1 MRDLPRPARDQARE
15 QLSIA
20 LQVQERDGE
29 PRSYPAS
36 AAELDAII
44 ALYDAYDAALGAP
57 SEPLKGANLDAAL
70 RTAIQGCYEL
80 TQRGRRLAAIRAGLM
95 QGVQLCPICGIS
107 PPRVLD
113 HHLPKA
119 TYPPLAIY
127 VRNLVPLCVDC
138 NQSKGTA
145 ASANPAERFVHPYFE
160 ALPDVRF
167 LCVTVTI
174 EHGGLVAEFGLDPA
188 ADLPELLRARLD
200 HQLRRLHL
208 NARYAQEINTYL
220 AGHAT
225 GLHMCFETL
234 GAEGVRRYLHTQA
247 NVEFRQFHRNYWR
260 PVLLL
265 ALANHDELC
274 AGAFRDLVPPVLTA
288 DLPLAP
294 PAAVDV

>member
-1 MRDLPRPARDQARE
+1 MRNLPRPARDQARE
-15 QLSIA
+15 ELSIA
-20 LQVQERDGE
+20 LQVQERDGK
-29 PRSYPAS
+29 PRGYPAS
-36 AAELDAII
+36 PAKLDAII

-57 SEPLKGANLDAAL
+57 GELLKGANLDAAL

-80 TQRGRRLAAIRAGLM
+80 TQRGRRLAAIRAALM
-95 QGVQLCPICGIS
+95 QGVELCPICGIS

-119 TYPPLAIY
+119 TYHPLAIY
-127 VRNLVPLCVDC
+127 VRNLVPLCGDC

-145 ASANPAERFVHPYFE
+145 ASANLAERFVHPYFE
-160 ALPDVRF
+160 PLPEVRF
-167 LCVTVTI
+167 LRAMVTI
-174 EHGGLVAEFGLDPA
+174 INHGLVVEFGVDPA

-208 NARYAQEINTYL
+208 NARYAREINTYL

-225 GLHMCFETL
+225 AMHMCFETL
-234 GAEGVRRYLHTQA
+234 GAEGVRRYLRTQA
-247 NVEFRQFHRNYWR
+247 DVEFRQFHRNHWR
-260 PVLLL
+260 SVLLL

-274 AGAFRDLVPPVLTA
+274 AGAFRDLVPPVPTA

-294 PAAVDV
+294 QAAVAG